1 MVIGSL
7 MLAVVLTATNTQ
19 VVVSRDAVPNA
30 VFAAEELSSFLSQS
44 LGAEIPIVREPKAG
58 AANIFVGRSKWSD
71 EQGLDPAA
79 HPWDSYLMRATAE
92 NIYLLGMDD
101 PGNGVSRQLKNGSY
115 KYQHASLFAVYA
127 FLEEFAGIRFYF
139 PGELGTIVPRSQ
151 KIDVPAL
158 DRVVT
163 PNFLVRE
170 WYCGNRAYWF
180 GKDKNDA
187 DGIRMKAL
195 AWLRLRM
202 GSRRI
207 PLCHGSN
214 RFCYLKRF
222 GKTHPEYF
230 SLKTNGSRH
239 TDPNA
244 RFAGHLC
251 WSSPVVDEIYEDV
264 KAAISGE
271 KPASRGIPLADW
283 GVNVDSKNKIVDIMP
298 QDGMPKCACKKCR
311 AADERGESVVWL
323 ATAKIAQRLL
333 DEGVGGSVAQMA
345 YGDAKKPPVF
355 ALPTNI
361 YIQVAVNGPWSTGRD
376 GRIAREE
383 KAVGDWCRK
392 LGHKVWIWTYAAKH
406 PSVGPNF
413 DGIPQLSM
421 HAWGS
426 YYKRFSDKI
435 FGCFAES
442 ETDRFSFNYLNY
454 YVYSRVCWDAATDVD
469 AVLDEHYRLMFGPAA
484 AEMKSLYEIM
494 ERKWMDEL
502 TGESVDTPLGPTS
515 VVPSK
520 AKVFTEIYS
529 PSVLEGLDGIVA
541 AAREKT
547 IPGSLERRRIDLIAQ
562 EFIGSI
568 RREAEKFLSQRRG
581 VMEYRADVGRDKPI
595 ALRELLSRSEVKPT
609 TAPVKTEVSTWK
621 SDGALHA
628 RFVCEEPHMDRLAEK
643 ERPRN
648 HRETWADNCV
658 EWQLAPDG
666 DRGRVYQ
673 VVLTSKG
680 SVYMASKKI
689 LGIKGVSTDLSWG
702 LGVKT
707 SVVREKDRWIGEIE
721 IPLAEIGGKAVREIP
736 SCFGRNRALDG
747 VAGSAWYCWGPESL
761 RGFGQGE
768 NFGTMVYD
776 E

>member
-1 MVIGSL
+1 MLGTL

-44 LGAEIPIVREPKAG
+44 LGAKIPVAHDPKAG
-58 AANIFVGRSKWSD
+58 AANIFVGRSVCSD

-79 HPWDSYLMRATAE
+79 HPWDSFLMRATDG
-92 NIYLLGMDD
+92 NIYLLGVDD
-101 PGNGVSRQLKNGSY
+101 PGNGIAAQLKSGGY
-115 KYQHASLFAVYA
+115 QHQHASLFAVYA
-127 FLEEFAGIRFYF
+127 FLEEFAGVRFYF
-139 PGELGTIVPRSQ
+139 PGELGTIVPRREE
-151 KIDVPAL
+151 IEVPAL

-170 WYCGNRAYWF
+170 WYIGNKAYWF
-180 GKDKNDA
+180 GKDRNDA
-187 DGIRMKAL
+187 EGRRMKAL

-214 RFCYLKRF
+214 QFCYVSRF

-239 TDPNA
+239 NDPNA
-244 RFAGHLC
+244 MFPGHLC

-264 KAAISGE
+264 KAAFSGE
-271 KPASRGIPLADW
+271 KPAARGIPLARW
-283 GVNVDSKNKIVDIMP
+283 GVNVDLKNKIADIMP
-298 QDGMPKCACKKCR
+298 QDGMPKCVCEKCR
-311 AADERGESVVWL
+311 AARERGENVVWL
-323 ATAKIAQRLL
+323 ATAKIAQRLQ

-345 YGDAKKPPVF
+345 YGDAKKPPAF
-355 ALPTNI
+355 DLPTNI
-361 YIQVAVNGPWSTGRD
+361 YIQVAVHGPWSTGRD
-376 GRIAREE
+376 GQIAREE
-383 KAVGDWCRK
+383 KIVGDWCRK
-392 LGHKVWIWTYAAKH
+392 LGHKVWLWTYAAKH
-406 PSVGPNF
+406 PSVGPDF
-413 DGIPQLSM
+413 DGVPQLSM

-442 ETDRFSFNYLNY
+442 ESDRFSFNYLNY
-454 YVYSRVCWDAATDVD
+454 YVYSRVCWDAGTDVD
-469 AVLDEHYRLMFGPAA
+469 AVLDEHYRLMFGSAA
-484 AEMKSLYEIM
+484 DDMKALYETM
-494 ERKWMDEL
+494 ERKWMGEL

-520 AKVFTEIYS
+520 AKLFNEIYS
-529 PSVLEGLDGIVA
+529 PTVLDVLDGIVSV
-541 AAREKT
+541 AREKT
-547 IPGSLERRRIDLIAQ
+547 VPGSVERRRIDLIAQ

-568 RREAEKFLSQRRG
+568 RSESEKFLSQRRA
-581 VMEYRADVGRDKPI
+581 VTEYRAEAGRDKPI
-595 ALRELLSRSEVKPT
+595 VLRELLSRSETKPT
-609 TAPVKTEVSTWK
+609 TAPVKTEVATWK

-643 ERPRN
+643 ERPHN
-648 HRETWADNCV
+648 HSETWADNCV
-658 EWQLAPDG
+658 EWQLAPGG
-666 DRGRVYQ
+666 DRSRVYQ

-721 IPLAEIGGKAVREIP
+721 IPLSEIGGKAGREIP

-747 VAGSAWYCWGPESL
+747 VAGSAWYCWGPDAL
-761 RGFGQGE
+761 KGFGQGE
-768 NFGTMVYD
+768 NFGTMVYG